1 MLNVS
6 SDLEELVVFQYFN
19 SFNLYKL
26 INMKILYKYNLNLNK
41 SNLYISSKTKLNT
54 TIERKADMK

>member
-41 SNLYISSKTKLNT
+41 SNLYIYSKTKLNN

>member
-41 SNLYISSKTKLNT
+41 SNLYISSKTKLNN

>member
-19 SFNLYKL
+19 SFNLYKS

-41 SNLYISSKTKLNT
+41 SNLYISSKTKLNN

>member
-26 INMKILYKYNLNLNK
+26 INMNILYKYNLNLNK

-54 TIERKADMK
+54 TIECKADMK

>member
-19 SFNLYKL
+19 SFNLYKS

-41 SNLYISSKTKLNT
+41 SNLYIYSKTKLNN

>member
-1 MLNVS
+1 
-6 SDLEELVVFQYFN
+6 
-19 SFNLYKL
+19 
-26 INMKILYKYNLNLNK
+26 MKILYKYNLNLNK

>member
-19 SFNLYKL
+19 SFNLYKS

>member
-19 SFNLYKL
+19 SFNLYKS

-54 TIERKADMK
+54 TIERKANMK